1 MTKVIIFAFQLQ
13 VEDDLPDEDWE
24 RGEKLWLIHRAGI
37 ALCRL
42 MPKDTPGASSLPE
55 GKAKVRLERDGSVLI
70 VDEACTEP
78 ANPISQVC
86 TIL

>member
-1 MTKVIIFAFQLQ
+1 
-13 VEDDLPDEDWE
+13 
-24 RGEKLWLIHRAGI
+24 
-37 ALCRL
+37 

-78 ANPISQVC
+78 ANPISQVW
-86 TIL
+86 TFFSLFILIFYSAVLYLVSIQLTHLLFLCVQSLK